1 MKSFDVIVGKQ
12 NGHFLASVLSYPH
25 IAQIGATAEEAV
37 GKAKSAMEEFLTSA
51 QVVTVTVGAPEA
63 NGSSVQQLQ
72 ATKEATAI
80 AASEYPLA
88 EAWARNNGIRW
99 QDPNDPVYQSY
110 LASLALLKQQE
121 REAAR
126 LDAESEVIQ

>member
-1 MKSFDVIVGKQ
+1 MKSFDVVVGKQ
-12 NGHFLASVLSYPH
+12 NGHFLASVMAYPH
-25 IAQIGATAEEAV
+25 IAEVGATVEEAV

-51 QVVTVTVGAPEA
+51 QVVTVTVDTRVASVPQPHATTEA
-63 NGSSVQQLQ
+63 
-72 ATKEATAI
+72 AEI
-80 AASEYPLA
+80 AAAEFPLA
-88 EAWARNNGIRW
+88 EAWARQAGIRW

-126 LDAESEVIQ
+126 REAEPAVLP